1 MVTRPPDAEM
11 SVHTEL
17 DPQAEP
23 NEGSP
28 APPLP
33 GGEVRDPRERL
44 QLSDRTGRLVV
55 QEVVRAGLAF
65 SFVVLLAIVVVLGFH
80 YVNSKNWPNARE
92 ALEILVPTLSALIG
106 SATGFYFG
114 TRR

>member
-1 MVTRPPDAEM
+1 MSQDIELTPAE
-11 SVHTEL
+11 
-17 DPQAEP
+17 EP
-23 NEGSP
+23 NESSSP
-28 APPLP
+28 PPLP
-33 GGEVRDPRERL
+33 GGEVQDPRERL
-44 QLSDRTGRLVV
+44 QLSNRTGRLVV

-65 SFVVLLAIVVVLGFH
+65 SFVVLLGIVVVLGFH